1 MPPYWSSVEDEYDPE
16 RVFEEREPSEDDAFE
31 FTCHNYEKSIWVTDF
46 EKINYCPICG
56 NELGKA

>member
-1 MPPYWSSVEDEYDPE
+1 MPPYWSPVEDESDGG
-16 RVFEEREPSEDDAFE
+16 EPSENDSFE

-56 NELGKA
+56 NELGEQ